1 RWYETAMLLLIC
13 FTLFRPGFWLDRL
26 QAPFETRPAA
36 DIVRVAERIPPGA
49 TLRFR
54 ALSQS
59 RAGDDVE
66 KLVRLTLRTGE
77 SGRER
82 LDKAGLALTPAGAKL
97 RIQTVRSGSEAA
109 RYGLAP
115 GDEITAILVP
125 APRPSRYWFALPGLA
140 LLAGIV
146 ALQRRRQRAKLAF

>member
-1 RWYETAMLLLIC
+1 MWLVARNRWYESVLLLLIC

-26 QAPFETRPAA
+26 QPPFETRPAA
-36 DIVRVAERIPPGA
+36 DIVRVAEAIPRGE
-49 TLRFR
+49 TVRFR

-82 LDKAGLALTPAGAKL
+82 LDKAGLVLNTAGDRL
-97 RIQTVRSGSEAA
+97 LIQTVRFGSEAA

-115 GDEITAILVP
+115 GDEITAVLVP
-125 APRPSRYWFALPGLA
+125 APRPSRYWFAMPALA

-146 ALQRRRQRAKLAF
+146 ALQRRR

>member
-1 RWYETAMLLLIC
+1 M
-13 FTLFRPGFWLDRL
+13 
-26 QAPFETRPAA
+26 
-36 DIVRVAERIPPGA
+36 
-49 TLRFR
+49 RFR

-82 LDKAGLALTPAGAKL
+82 LDKAGLVLASGGDKL
-97 RIQTVRSGSEAA
+97 LIQTVRFGSEAA

-115 GDEITAILVP
+115 GDEITAVVVP
-125 APRPSRYWFALPGLA
+125 TPRRSRYWFALPALA

-146 ALQRRRQRAKLAF
+146 ALQRRRQRVRLALAH